1 MLHSFRKIILFQFFL
16 FLDNEYDLVM
26 GKDVKILLNTT
37 AYNTGESAYESRM
50 FISHP
55 SSFNYIGTVKL
66 ENVI

>member
-1 MLHSFRKIILFQFFL
+1 
-16 FLDNEYDLVM
+16 M
-26 GKDVKILLNTT
+26 GKHVEILLNTT

-66 ENVI
+66 ENVRSISFVECT